1 MICIYVALA
10 CFVCGIGVWIAGGIV
25 EKQKKKASRALRKRY
40 QRLSDRLAFAARIFF
55 ILCAVSF
62 IFGFILL
69 IGSQS
74 SNMQRL

>member
-1 MICIYVALA
+1 MFCIYLSLV
-10 CFVCGIGVWIAGGIV
+10 FFIVGIGVWIAGSVV
-25 EKQKKKASRALRKRY
+25 EKQKKKASKLKRKKY
-40 QRLSDRLAFAARIFF
+40 QQLADKLATAARILF

-74 SNMQRL
+74 SNMQPL

>member
-1 MICIYVALA
+1 MYCIYFALV
-10 CFVCGIGVWIAGGIV
+10 CFVCGIGVWMAGSVV
-25 EKQKKKASRALRKRY
+25 EKRKKTAARGLRKKY
-40 QRLSDRLAFAARIFF
+40 QRLSDRLALAARILF

-74 SNMQRL
+74 SNMQPL

>member
-1 MICIYVALA
+1 MHLFCP
-10 CFVCGIGVWIAGGIV
+10 GVFCLRHRCLDGRQCV
-25 EKQKKKASRALRKRY
+25 EKRKKTAARGLRKKY
-40 QRLSDRLAFAARIFF
+40 QRLSDRLALAARILF

-74 SNMQRL
+74 SNMQPL